1 MPKSPRGGSRQAE
14 LFPRSK
20 RPTVPIDE
28 NHRLVQLADR
38 LDWTEMEVRAEEIR
52 ASKLKNAAGRPP
64 KLRALLGAM
73 VLRATRY
80 EPYRVLEDLI
90 RHYAPARYLCGL
102 TETEWTPDHNTL
114 HDFME
119 LMGEEGVRFIN
130 EYAVE
135 WAVEEKLADPK
146 VLVADTTA
154 QEAQTPYPNEMGL
167 MAAFVASLGAACKDA
182 GEAFRKFAGDAKP
195 SFEAAKK
202 KAREYRLFA
211 KTKEMKDKVTAQM
224 ANIIAAVQQKL
235 ARAIERA
242 PTEKQSRLK
251 GYGKVARAKVLQLHE
266 TMTKL
271 IPQIHYW
278 LDTGW
283 VAAGKV
289 ISLHIPERAPR
300 LEIRCH
306 RGEGARRALR
316 ETTQGVCIRPRWME
330 REERR
335 RAEESGREGGGPGP
349 PRESRVGGER
359 RHQEEAR
366 QRTRPG
372 RGGNRN
378 HQAPQVRLQSAS
390 CPLRQDDGLLWSISR
405 AGLQPQQAGAGVGE
419 AQQRAACRL
428 SEPRAVGSAL
438 ESAAGI
444 SPSPDAGRGPRRR
457 SPLPFWGSPI
467 SGQPVAMPSPLPTK
481 GVLSYLSRSSTRSC
495 RRSGVHLGE
504 RWRVVWC
511 AARWTWSVTG
521 SAMEL
526 LRSTTGARSVRRRQG
541 WLSPDENR

>member
-1 MPKSPRGGSRQAE
+1 M
-14 LFPRSK
+14 FPRSK

-235 ARAIERA
+235 ARAIEKA

-289 ISLHIPERAPR
+289 ISLHIPELYAIVRGKVGKTVEFGLNWGIRRLAGGYLLATVAKTKTELHDSRFAVTAVREHVALFGKPPKAYAYDRGGWSERNVAELKNQGVKEVGLAPR
-300 LEIRCH
+300 
-306 RGEGARRALR
+306 G
-316 ETTQGVCIRPRWME
+316 
-330 REERR
+330 
-335 RAEESGREGGGPGP
+335 RAEWEVSAATKKKLVSERAQVEGGIGTIKHRKYGFNRPA
-349 PRESRVGGER
+349 
-359 RHQEEAR
+359 AR
-366 QRTRPG
+366 SAKMMAFCG
-372 RGGNRN
+372 
-378 HQAPQVRLQSAS
+378 QSAVLGFNLNKLVRELAKRNS
-390 CPLRQDDGLLWSISR
+390 EQL
-405 AGLQPQQAGAGVGE
+405 VG
-419 AQQRAACRL
+419 
-428 SEPRAVGSAL
+428 
-438 ESAAGI
+438 
-444 SPSPDAGRGPRRR
+444 
-457 SPLPFWGSPI
+457 
-467 SGQPVAMPSPLPTK
+467 
-481 GVLSYLSRSSTRSC
+481 
-495 RRSGVHLGE
+495 
-504 RWRVVWC
+504 
-511 AARWTWSVTG
+511 
-521 SAMEL
+521 
-526 LRSTTGARSVRRRQG
+526 
-541 WLSPDENR
+541 